1 MPTYW
6 QDRTV
11 PSVILPLKKKRI
23 FLGRSLNFRFLM
35 RNKARSIPEISLLRG
50 VFLELAFS
58 LGQDLQGADWIKGS
72 GPTGTGYVAWLKAAT
87 GGWRDP
93 ASGRQVFTWL
103 GPSHQADLVL
113 PGTSAPGRTNHSK
126 CLSCPHHISFIFH
139 ISTLVFS

>member
-58 LGQDLQGADWIKGS
+58 LGQDLVTTKNGTFLRSCKVLTGS
-72 GPTGTGYVAWLKAAT
+72 KAV
-87 GGWRDP
+87 DP
-93 ASGRQVFTWL
+93 LALGMWL
-103 GPSHQADLVL
+103 G
-113 PGTSAPGRTNHSK
+113 
-126 CLSCPHHISFIFH
+126 
-139 ISTLVFS
+139 